1 MYQVRTWTSSCF
13 FCPTSLKYFTTSR
26 RRRRRRR
33 RGGLGATFDKAKI
46 AGTDK
51 KMDSL
56 RAATPP
62 TNEIIRGEVEKTP
75 RERERELTQH
85 CLMACETIN
94 IFTRKGKSH
103 MAPHIA
109 ISCPYRTWAVSIHA
123 DKECIR
129 CNQWFKLLNS
139 TLMGLSRILPFW
151 DCPTQTWCLQQD
163 WKVART
169 HVFWYFTAA
178 YIGW

>member
-62 TNEIIRGEVEKTP
+62 TNEIIRGELEKTP
-75 RERERELTQH
+75 RERERERERERIDATLPDGVRDHQH
-85 CLMACETIN
+85 FHTEREISY
-94 IFTRKGKSH
+94 G
-103 MAPHIA
+103 APH
-109 ISCPYRTWAVSIHA
+109 S
-123 DKECIR
+123 
-129 CNQWFKLLNS
+129 NKLSLQDMGCFNS
-139 TLMGLSRILPFW
+139 R
-151 DCPTQTWCLQQD
+151 
-163 WKVART
+163 
-169 HVFWYFTAA
+169 
-178 YIGW
+178 